1 MPSSAHAHDF
11 LVLDYFERDGG
22 TLRLGTREWRIQSG
36 DAYLIAPGEVADP
49 SGLAAAEGWGVFFPP
64 AMLGMQLPGAFLSW
78 RAHPLLFPFVRGAAG
93 GAQRLQV
100 PPADRP
106 AWCERWLALSREL
119 TGRRDGYHE
128 AVQAHLMLLLV
139 EVSRLAADVVED
151 LRLNDEPL
159 LAEVFG
165 FIEAHYRERISLKE
179 VALAMNLS
187 PGHLTTIVRRKT
199 GRPVLEWIAERR
211 MAEARRLL
219 VETDL
224 TAAEVGQRVGYDDPG
239 YFVRFF
245 RRTHGTTPL
254 AWRRAGRL

>member
-1 MPSSAHAHDF
+1 
-11 LVLDYFERDGG
+11 
-22 TLRLGTREWRIQSG
+22 
-36 DAYLIAPGEVADP
+36 
-49 SGLAAAEGWGVFFPP
+49 
-64 AMLGMQLPGAFLSW
+64 MQLPGAFLSW

-106 AWCERWLALSREL
+106 AWSARWLALNREL

-139 EVSRLAADVVED
+139 EASRLAADVVED

-165 FIEAHYRERISLKE
+165 CIKAHYRERISLKE

-187 PGHLTTIVRRKT
+187 LGHLTTIIKRKT

-219 VETDL
+219 VETDP

-245 RRTHGTTPL
+245 RRTHGATPL
-254 AWRRAGRL
+254 RHGERLRAALPRSQLTLLADGHYAVLQEGQAPPISWLGYTNLPAGTG